1 MLRCRFQQVIGHLL
15 RVLARYLVPFLLAR
29 DGYFF
34 CRKACSSRMASA
46 TDFLLLMSSW
56 LLHIQTHNKY
66 HEKKTEGFTV
76 LSYFSILV
84 STVGENAAYLAIGLL
99 PPANMPVFRNL

>member
-1 MLRCRFQQVIGHLL
+1 MGHLL

-34 CRKACSSRMASA
+34 CRNACSSLMASA

-56 LLHIQTHNKY
+56 LLHILKH
-66 HEKKTEGFTV
+66 KK
-76 LSYFSILV
+76 
-84 STVGENAAYLAIGLL
+84 AAYLALCL
-99 PPANMPVFRNL
+99 QPSVEMPVSINL